1 MHKRARSSKR
11 SNEQT
16 HPIHYQNKNIATDN
30 GKHSHIKTKER
41 NTKALQQ
48 KKRQQ
53 QPRNKN
59 KNCRKK
65 LMRNEIS
72 STNERQKKTKAT
84 TKFAHEK
91 LKEPI

>member
-30 GKHSHIKTKER
+30 GKHSHIKTKKKTKER
-41 NTKALQQ
+41 NTKAPQK

-72 STNERQKKTKAT
+72 STNERSKKN
-84 TKFAHEK
+84 
-91 LKEPI
+91 